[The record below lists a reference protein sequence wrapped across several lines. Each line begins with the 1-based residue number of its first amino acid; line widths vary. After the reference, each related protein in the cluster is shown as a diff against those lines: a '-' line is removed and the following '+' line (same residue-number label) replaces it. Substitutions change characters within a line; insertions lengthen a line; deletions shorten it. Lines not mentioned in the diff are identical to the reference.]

1 MCSVEAHCCSLNGY
15 LCNQL
20 LNSMFNIEYNV
31 QRYELGMLGWNFG
44 RIENICCKSKCAA
57 VKNSRSRISCKSF
70 AEKQKLNPL
79 RELCRK
85 AEASQEQAQTVARY
99 FEKLHFICLFILHCV
114 ALYRFLYCIDGA
126 LSCFILIDA
135 ALYRFLYCITRRYT
149 IYCIS
154 AALYRIL
161 HWCGAIPL
169 WCRLYPPLPL
179 RFCGWRPLRPFCCL

>member
-1 MCSVEAHCCSLNGY
+1 
-15 LCNQL
+15 
-20 LNSMFNIEYNV
+20 
-31 QRYELGMLGWNFG
+31 MLSRNFV

-57 VKNSRSRISCKSF
+57 GKT
-70 AEKQKLNPL
+70 LNLL

-99 FEKLHFICLFILHCV
+99 FEKLHFICLFILYCA
-114 ALYRFLYCIDGA
+114 ALYRFILYCAA
-126 LSCFILIDA
+126 LYRFILYCA